1 MWPVMPSG
9 NGGRKSPSDGGD
21 FIFPRRSGADGS
33 VEEMKRTEIMGIVN
47 VTPDSFSDGG
57 TSSTTAAA
65 LDKALRLLDEGADLI
80 DVGGESTRPGAL
92 EVPAAEEIARV
103 APVIQQLK
111 RLRPDCVISVDTRK
125 SAVARAA
132 LHAGATIVNDVSG
145 LSFSLDMAATAAAFE
160 ARLIIGHTRGTPER
174 MRRPENC
181 RYADVTAAVCA
192 FWTAR
197 AEAAEQAG
205 VKRENLLFDPC
216 LGFAKTAE
224 QDWTLLRQMEELRRV
239 GPVLIGHSRKS
250 FLGALLGEPEPL
262 RREAGTLAVS
272 LHALM
277 HGAAMVRVHDVR
289 ATAEAFRVWRHL
301 AGDGPENPGGG
312 CCKERCGEIY

>member
-1 MWPVMPSG
+1 ME
-9 NGGRKSPSDGGD
+9 R
-21 FIFPRRSGADGS
+21 
-33 VEEMKRTEIMGIVN
+33 EMIRTEIMGIVN

-57 TSSTTAAA
+57 TSATTAAA
-65 LDKALRLLDEGADLI
+65 VDKALRLLDEGADLI
-80 DVGGESTRPGAL
+80 DIGGESTRPGAR
-92 EVPAAEEIARV
+92 EVPTEEERARV
-103 APVIQQLK
+103 TPVILQLK

-132 LHAGATIVNDVSG
+132 LNAGAVIINDVSG
-145 LSFSLDMAATAAAFE
+145 LSFSSDMAATAAEFE
-160 ARLIIGHTRGTPER
+160 ARLVIGHTRGTPEQ

-181 RYADVTAAVCA
+181 RYTDVVAEVCA
-192 FWTAR
+192 FWAAR
-197 AEAAEQAG
+197 AGEAERAG

-224 QDWTLLRQMEELRRV
+224 QDWTLLRQLEDLHRV

-277 HGAAMVRVHDVR
+277 HGATMVRVHDVR
-289 ATAEAFRVWRHL
+289 ATADAFRVWRHL
-301 AGDGPENPGGG
+301 VGDDVEKPGRG
-312 CCKERCGEIY
+312 C